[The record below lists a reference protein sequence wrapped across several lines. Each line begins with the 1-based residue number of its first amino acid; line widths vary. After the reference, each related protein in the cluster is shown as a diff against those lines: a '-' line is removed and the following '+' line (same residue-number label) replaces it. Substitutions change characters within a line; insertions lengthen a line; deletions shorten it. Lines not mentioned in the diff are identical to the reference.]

1 VTGMQG
7 MMNAPIQAG
16 AAVVLLPRWDRDLA
30 AELIERHRV
39 TVWSCITT
47 MMIDFLANPRLAR
60 IDLSSLLRVGGGGA
74 PMPDA
79 VARHLKDALGLD
91 YIEGYGLTETAA
103 PITYNPQHRPKR
115 QCAGAPL
122 FDVDIRVLDLGTGVE
137 CGAGQPGEVVLRGPQ
152 VFLGYWNDPDA
163 DRAAFLEHDGLRF
176 FRTGDIGHFD
186 GDGYLFI
193 TDRVKR
199 MINAAGLKVWPAEVE
214 SMLYHHPG
222 IQECCVI
229 AARDPRRGETVKAVV
244 VPKPSHRDTLTEQS
258 LIEWA
263 RERMAAYKVPRIV
276 ELVEQLPKT
285 ASGKLLW
292 RELQDRE
299 NGRTG

>member
-1 VTGMQG
+1 
-7 MMNAPIQAG
+7 
-16 AAVVLLPRWDRDLA
+16 
-30 AELIERHRV
+30 
-39 TVWSCITT
+39 
-47 MMIDFLANPRLAR
+47 
-60 IDLSSLLRVGGGGA
+60 
-74 PMPDA
+74 
-79 VARHLKDALGLD
+79 
-91 YIEGYGLTETAA
+91 
-103 PITYNPQHRPKR
+103 
-115 QCAGAPL
+115 
-122 FDVDIRVLDLGTGVE
+122 
-137 CGAGQPGEVVLRGPQ
+137 
-152 VFLGYWNDPDA
+152 
-163 DRAAFLEHDGLRF
+163 
-176 FRTGDIGHFD
+176 
-186 GDGYLFI
+186 
-193 TDRVKR
+193 

-214 SMLYHHPG
+214 SMLYHHPA

-276 ELVEQLPKT
+276 EFVEQLPKT